1 MSNPHHGHVFD
12 QLDLGMLRL
21 LSEDGRMSFTDIAKE
36 LDVSVGTV
44 RNRYNRLHKEGILHV
59 LCWIDPVSAG
69 YNAYARVTIEVRPTE
84 RILGVSEALLRIPEV
99 SFVAIT
105 SGPHDLEINLVCRN
119 NQHLLDLMHH
129 QVHRIDGV
137 HETHTTIY
145 FRVLKWASSV
155 LARPDVGSGEAGS
168 GKSRPGGAVSG
179 ESASVDRNV
188 NGLPR

>member
-1 MSNPHHGHVFD
+1 MTSVPSGATFD
-12 QLDLGMLRL
+12 QLDLAMLRL
-21 LSEDGRMSFTDIAKE
+21 LSDDGRMSFTDISKK
-36 LDVSVGTV
+36 LGVSVGTV
-44 RNRYNRLHKEGILHV
+44 RNRYNRLQRDGILHV

-84 RILGVSEALLRIPEV
+84 RIVEVSEALLRIPEV

-105 SGPHDLEINLVCRN
+105 SGPHDLEINLVCQN
-119 NQHLLDLMHH
+119 NQHLLDLMHNH
-129 QVHRIDGV
+129 VHRIDGV

-155 LARPDVGSGEAGS
+155 L
-168 GKSRPGGAVSG
+168 SRPKEAPNDPSGG
-179 ESASVDRNV
+179 DRSV